1 MPLIESSHVF
11 LVHELAALGSCISLL
26 NGRPLIVR
34 EPQWHRPLCLDE
46 QQDLGS
52 ECLPFLRPTTDPIE
66 YSIEAIF
73 PN

>member
-1 MPLIESSHVF
+1 MPLIESSHVI
-11 LVHELAALGSCISLL
+11 LVHELAALGLCISLL

-34 EPQWHRPLCLDE
+34 EPQWHRLCLDE
-46 QQDLGS
+46 QQHFGS
-52 ECLPFLRPTTDPIE
+52 QRLPFLRPTTDPIE